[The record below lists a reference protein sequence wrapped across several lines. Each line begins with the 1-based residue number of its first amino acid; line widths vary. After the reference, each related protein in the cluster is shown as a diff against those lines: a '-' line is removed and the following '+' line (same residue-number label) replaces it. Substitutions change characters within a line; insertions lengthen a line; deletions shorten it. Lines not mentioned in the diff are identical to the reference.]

1 MKNCSQ
7 NSDESVYDHGVSVR
21 DHVFDLISH
30 LEGNELKNKW
40 ILPSWFIQN
49 KNNLL
54 KFLLPK
60 EIINEYTL
68 FHDCSKPYCKII
80 DENGKQ
86 HFPNHAQSS
95 YELWIKIGGNKTAAN
110 LMKMDMDIH
119 QLKNEGVDE
128 FSSRKEAITL
138 LIAGLAEITANS
150 KMFGGFE
157 SQSFKIKYKN
167 IERRGKVICKK
178 LFNMEK

>member
-7 NSDESVYDHGVSVR
+7 NTDQSVYDHGASVR
-21 DHVFDLISH
+21 DHVFDLISY

-54 KFLLPK
+54 KNILSK

-80 DENGKQ
+80 DEFGKQ
-86 HFPNHAQSS
+86 HFPNHAQLS
-95 YELWIKIGGNKTAAN
+95 YELWMKIGGNKIVAN

-119 QLKNEGVDE
+119 NLKSEGINE
-128 FSSRKEAITL
+128 FASRKEAITL

-150 KMFGGFE
+150 KMFGGFD
-157 SQSFKIKYKN
+157 SQSFKIKYKQ
-167 IERRGKVICKK
+167 IDRKGKAICNK
-178 LFNMEK
+178 LFITEK